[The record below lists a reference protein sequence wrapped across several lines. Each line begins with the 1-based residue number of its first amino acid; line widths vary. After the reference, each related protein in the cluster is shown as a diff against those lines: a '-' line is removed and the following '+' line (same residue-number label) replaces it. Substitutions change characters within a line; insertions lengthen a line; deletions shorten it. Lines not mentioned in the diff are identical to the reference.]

1 MTFEIKDSGKREE
14 YIGGMVRDTAADK
27 LDYTLVLDGP
37 MFQRWV
43 EHLTNGAKKYEKRN
57 WMRAQGQLEKDR
69 FRESAFR
76 HFMQWYNGEVDEDH
90 AAAVFFNINGVE
102 YIGFNPETKTAAGKR
117 EKEYTY
123 NLLTGDITTRDVPI
137 SVTTSQAR
145 GISYHRVPHNIPLH
159 KFTPS
164 SLDCNGSAKTNLP
177 KHKFCLEDGY
187 CIEPKCPYFYIES
200 SSVKGTQT
208 SAKEQYY
215 PFGSPRPFAT
225 GDLCP
230 WCLQAHGGPCP
241 QHPEA
246 KDTPRSRSQEAHEHP
261 PSSKRRP

>member
-14 YIGGMVRDTAADK
+14 YTGGMVRDITADK
-27 LDYTLVLDGP
+27 IDYTLVLDGP

-43 EHLTNGAKKYEKRN
+43 EHMTNGAKKYEKRN
-57 WMRAQGQLEKDR
+57 WMRAKGKSEKDR

-102 YIGFNPETKTAAGKR
+102 YIEVNPETKAAAGKG

-123 NLLTGDITTRDVPI
+123 NLLTGDITTRDVPV
-137 SVTTSQAR
+137 SVITSQVKETSHH
-145 GISYHRVPHNIPLH
+145 GVHHIPLH
-159 KFTPS
+159 NFIPS
-164 SLDCNGSAKTNLP
+164 SSDCNGSAKTNLP

-187 CIEPKCPYFYIES
+187 CLEPKCRYFYGAPNS
-200 SSVKGTQT
+200 VNDSPPSVKEEA
-208 SAKEQYY
+208 S
-215 PFGSPRPFAT
+215 PLGSPRPFAT

-230 WCLQAHGGPCP
+230 WCLQAHGEPCP
-241 QHPEA
+241 QHPGA
-246 KDTPRSRSQEAHEHP
+246 KDTPRSHSQEAHERQP
-261 PSSKRRP
+261 YSKRRP